1 MLRSFLSVIV
11 AAALLVFLGR
21 SQERGGIRAAG
32 AVAAATG
39 FALLVPLLA
48 LCGVAGLPIRA
59 WTIVAIALGTAVFLR
74 TRLARA
80 PSSEAAALSP
90 APLPGLSVTALVP
103 AMAFGAFAWKIS
115 RVPVWCWDHY
125 AVWGMKSRRMIW
137 AGLLDL
143 DFLQIVPFSRMN
155 AEYPVGLPL
164 GWRVLTLGRPLTEL
178 DVKLCHV
185 LFAAAVV
192 LLVRRSLLERGVEVW
207 WADGLA
213 ALAAISPLFW
223 DTESLGIAEMPL
235 AAAAL
240 AGACLALR
248 PDGFR
253 GRGAFT
259 TGLVLGSLPWIK
271 KEGLSLSLLL
281 LAVGLLSRESPRER
295 RWRGILLA
303 PSVWAALAGGA
314 LLFEWTV
321 LRPSPGFFAGSW
333 LDRVESRLPHAWVV
347 ISAAARELLAP
358 DWYGFWLLF
367 PLGVLLAIVRRRLAA
382 LALSGAVLIQAAIY
396 VSVYFGTY
404 LEPVAHV
411 HSSFFR
417 LMAALLPLAALA
429 VGLAFAPRETPAEP
443 SARGESMAGARRGI
457 ARPAS

>member
-1 MLRSFLSVIV
+1 MLRSFLSVAV
-11 AAALLVFLGR
+11 ATSLLVFLGR
-21 SQERGGIRAAG
+21 SMEGGGGRRGAS

-48 LCGVAGLPIRA
+48 VWGVVGLPIRA
-59 WTIVAIALGTAVFLR
+59 WTIVTIALGTAAILR

-80 PSSEAAALSP
+80 PSAGEAIGPEPFA
-90 APLPGLSVTALVP
+90 GLSMTALVP
-103 AMAFGAFAWKIS
+103 AMAFGAFVWKIV

-164 GWRVLTLGRPLTEL
+164 GWRVLTLGRPPAEL

-185 LFAAAVV
+185 LFAAAVA
-192 LLVRRSLLERGVEVW
+192 LLVRRCLLERGVELW
-207 WADGLA
+207 WADGLT

-240 AGACLALR
+240 AGVGLALR
-248 PDGFR
+248 QDGFR
-253 GRGAFT
+253 GRSAFAI
-259 TGLVLGSLPWIK
+259 GLVLGSLPWIK

-281 LAVGLLSRESPRER
+281 LAVGLLSEGSRRKR
-295 RWRGILLA
+295 RWRGVLLA
-303 PSVWAALAGGA
+303 ASVWAALAGGA
-314 LLFEWTV
+314 LLYEWTV
-321 LRPSPGFFAGSW
+321 LRPSPGFFAGNW
-333 LDRVESRLPHAWVV
+333 WERAGSRLPHASLVL
-347 ISAAARELLAP
+347 SAAARELFAP
-358 DWYGFWLLF
+358 DWFGFWLLF
-367 PLGVLLAIVRRRLAA
+367 PLAGLVAIVRRRPAA
-382 LALSGAVLIQAAIY
+382 VALSGAVLVQGAVY

-404 LEPVAHV
+404 LDPVAHV
-411 HSSFFR
+411 HASFFR
-417 LMAALLPLAALA
+417 LMAALLPLAAVA
-429 VGLAFAPRETPAEP
+429 VGLAFAPRKTVE
-443 SARGESMAGARRGI
+443 
-457 ARPAS
+457 AS